1 MPRKKKATYFKEN
14 INRFKRFRYA
24 DTDDLTD
31 APSLT
36 VDDIVKK
43 TGLSKGQVSKMESME
58 LDSDSVPNCNA
69 STLKAYH
76 DAFGCTYDYLMGE
89 SQAKSVMYNTLGK
102 DPVLGK
108 LNDDFWDNL
117 KKSLTDEWSN
127 PACANRD
134 RITILRLL
142 LSNPESFSN
151 LLDTIFNSL
160 FEISKIRKAPLPDY
174 LKEDNIGQREY
185 ALDRCFNQ
193 FLENNVLPHLDLAFA
208 TYEKELNTFKTH
220 EDEIMSDFSKGFQ
233 NFMDKN
239 GEGTDI

>member
-36 VDDIVKK
+36 IDDIVRK
-43 TGLSKGQVSKMESME
+43 TGLSKGQVSKMESMQ
-58 LDSDSVPNCNA
+58 LDSDTVPNCNA

-76 DAFGCTYDYLMGE
+76 DAFECTYDYLMGE
-89 SQAKSVMYNTLGK
+89 SQAKNIMYNTLGK

-117 KKSLTDEWSN
+117 KKALTDEWNS
-127 PACANRD
+127 PACADRD

-151 LLDTIFNSL
+151 LLDAIFNTL
-160 FEISKIRKAPLPDY
+160 FEVSKIKKAPLPDY

-185 ALDRCFNQ
+185 ALDRYFNKY
-193 FLENNVLPHLDLAFA
+193 LEKNVLPRLDLAFA
-208 TYEKELNTFKTH
+208 THEKELDIFKEH
-220 EDEIMSDFSKGFQ
+220 EDAMMSDFSKGFQ
-233 NFMDKN
+233 NFLN
-239 GEGTDI
+239 ENSEGTDK